1 MRFGTSAGVRPV
13 ATAGRGNTWKKRK
26 IQMTNLNTLTNVLSG
41 LGMVSLMML
50 SGCAQNQTTA
60 EAVPP
65 PVAKEEKARARVAER
80 QGTILAAA
88 AEDAGPD
95 YANMNPVPIAFE
107 KMSVKMRDAD
117 KQILVRIKDRAQKA
131 KRLII
136 TGYCDRK
143 QVGNSKDAAI
153 ARAVAVKQE
162 LVRLGIKPDTVR
174 IKHVTNIANK
184 HAAEIELVTA
194 T

>member
-1 MRFGTSAGVRPV
+1 
-13 ATAGRGNTWKKRK
+13 
-26 IQMTNLNTLTNVLSG
+26 MTVSKTLMKVLNVFAVVSVV
-41 LGMVSLMML
+41 MV
-50 SGCAQNQTTA
+50 SGCAQQQTIADT
-60 EAVPP
+60 EQPQ
-65 PVAKEEKARARVAER
+65 VAKEEKAKAKTVEKTGVV
-80 QGTILAAA
+80 QAAA
-88 AEDAGPD
+88 TEEIVPD
-95 YANMNPVPIAFE
+95 YASMNPVPIAFD
-107 KMSVKMRDAD
+107 KMSIKLRDAD
-117 KQILVRIKDRAQKA
+117 KQILVKIKDRAQKA

-162 LVRLGIKPDTVR
+162 LVRLGVKPGTVR
-174 IKHVTNIANK
+174 IKHVTNVANK